1 MKRVSFKDGSSLI
14 FGDVSEL
21 KPTYRAI
28 VHAAEKG
35 LTSIWP
41 LFQDF
46 PVFSGKTT
54 VYGLLVLPDGEMT
67 VIAPDTVLS
76 LLMDEGLIKDAA

>member
-1 MKRVSFKDGSSLI
+1 MKKVNFKDGSSLI

-46 PVFSGKTT
+46 PVFSSRKQ
-54 VYGLLVLPDGEMT
+54 VYGLLISPAGEMT
-67 VIAPDTVLS
+67 VVSSDTALS
-76 LLMDEGLIKDAA
+76 LLIEEGFVRDAA